1 MIPLATL
8 AFLVIQLCVSGYVF
22 IMFPDGYHAI
32 DVENR
37 IVTYKSAF
45 GNGKAFHDVPVG
57 MNFHLND
64 ALLSLLGTGDI
75 LCDAVSTA
83 ANNES
88 YTVAVPV
95 PKWNRKSGILKL
107 QHRFHAGRYSII
119 FYTQRDDVGVLLE
132 QTTFEVRIEY
142 YFAPPESYC
151 LPSSRHV
158 GVSVCDQVNI
168 GKGSYH
174 DFNLIVLSRKPWNI
188 TVGKFCSISSVTL
201 SLSRTVSHK
210 LNFVT
215 TFPLHQLIDRDSTYR
230 DEIVRG
236 NSHSV
241 SIGNDVWIGMNTII
255 INNVTIG
262 HGAVIGS
269 DSVVRKALLRMQW
282 WDWADERILSM
293 ARYATTEDV
302 IAAWEAGEL

>member
-1 MIPLATL
+1 
-8 AFLVIQLCVSGYVF
+8 V
-22 IMFPDGYHAI
+22 
-32 DVENR
+32 
-37 IVTYKSAF
+37 YKSAF

-57 MNFHLND
+57 MNFHMNE
-64 ALLSLLGTGDI
+64 ALLSLLGAGDV

-83 ANNES
+83 ANNET
-88 YTVAVPV
+88 YTIPVPV
-95 PKWNRKSGILKL
+95 PEWNRASGVLKL

-142 YFAPPESYC
+142 YFSPPESYC
-151 LPSSRHV
+151 VPSSRHV

-174 DFNLIVLSRKPWNI
+174 TFNMIVLSKKPWNI

-230 DEIVRG
+230 DEIVHG
-236 NSHSV
+236 SSHSV
-241 SIGNDVWIGMNTII
+241 NIGNDVWIGMNTIL

-262 HGAVIGS
+262 HGAVVGS
-269 DSVVRKALLRMQW
+269 DSVVRKSIPPYAIAYGNPAVVVRYRFPPAVVEALLRMQW
-282 WDWADERILSM
+282 WDWADERILAM
-293 ARYATTEDV
+293 ARYGTTEEV
-302 IAAWEAGEL
+302 IAAWDAGEL